1 MVRSFDGTPVD
12 LDWLEGLCEDAL
24 RAPTAGN
31 TAGVYMYT
39 VGAADVATYMSLST
53 DETWRKAANR
63 APGLARAGG
72 VVLITSSPKLYA
84 ERYREDDKANSG
96 LGDLSMWP
104 RPYWHA
110 DAAMATMALL
120 LLLEEANWQATL
132 WGSFRRTSDVLP
144 WIGAGPDE
152 ELFGAV
158 LVGRSDGHGVRSR
171 SLERNV
177 PTRKQRV
184 RRVRT

>member
-1 MVRSFDGTPVD
+1 MVRSFDATPVD
-12 LDWLEGLCEDAL
+12 LDWLEGLCADAL

-31 TAGVYMYT
+31 TAGVFMYT
-39 VGAADVATYMSLST
+39 VGAADVATYMTLST
-53 DETWRKAANR
+53 DESWRKEANR

-72 VVLITSSPKLYA
+72 VVLVTSSPQLYA
-84 ERYREDDKANSG
+84 NRYSEDDKANSG
-96 LGDLSMWP
+96 LGDLSTWP
-104 RPYWHA
+104 LPYWHT

-132 WGSFRRTSDVLP
+132 WGSFRRTSEVLS

-158 LVGRSDGHGVRSR
+158 LVGRSDGKDVRSR
-171 SLERNV
+171 SLDRDV
-177 PTRKQRV
+177 PTRKHRV
-184 RRVRT
+184 RRVTT